1 MYIQLFQIVF
11 VVPRLILDNP
21 IRHGDRTSEAYAG
34 ACQLCHRL
42 PDKNRRGVCMGVA
55 SVPRPTADKNYR
67 GVGTGQGCGK
77 RASAYR

>member
-42 PDKNRRGVCMGVA
+42 PDKNRRGVCRGVA
-55 SVPRPTADKNYR
+55 IVPLP
-67 GVGTGQGCGK
+67 TGQEPARRVHGRGK